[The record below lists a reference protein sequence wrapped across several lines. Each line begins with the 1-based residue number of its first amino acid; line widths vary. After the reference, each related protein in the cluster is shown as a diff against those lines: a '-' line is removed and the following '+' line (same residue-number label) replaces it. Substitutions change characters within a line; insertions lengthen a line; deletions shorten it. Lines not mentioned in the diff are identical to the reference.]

1 MRADRRRLAQRWDS
15 LRLFTPARYDAWPEC
30 RSPLHATPIPERT
43 RWPTTLE
50 AYADRFELPVR
61 TGTRVDRGSLNGTG
75 FVVTSGERRFEA
87 DNVVVAIGSWQR
99 PRVPPLAG
107 DLDPGILQL
116 HSAAYRNAGQ
126 LQDGEVLLVGAGNSE
141 RFQP

>member
-1 MRADRRRLAQRWDS
+1 MADYA
-15 LRLFTPARYDAWPEC
+15 
-30 RSPLHATPIPERT
+30 
-43 RWPTTLE
+43 E